1 MSKMN
6 ELAKQHSEE
15 QEKIGKCWARILKEA
30 KDKLIHEHMSKR
42 EALTKQLDKL
52 KAQEKQL
59 STDLTKNEKQSLQQ
73 LADISSRLSA
83 LEVKNRSFANSSTK
97 EKEAEIDKKIEEL
110 RNQQLNQIWT
120 ETLQDITNIIERH
133 KDRVKRMEQILM
145 NKMNEEKSLLKFS
158 DHSSNPELIALKEQE
173 KTICDQ
179 RSKDIEEFIGNL
191 DRVKR
196 DIDKKIKEIADV
208 DQKEKDKLLKLEEVT
223 REKENKERKEA
234 VDKFLVKVK
243 EFCKKSGTKISP

>member
-1 MSKMN
+1 MSKLN

-15 QEKIGKCWARILKEA
+15 QEKIGKSWTRILKEA
-30 KDKLIHEHMSKR
+30 KDRLIQEHNSKR
-42 EALTKQLDKL
+42 EALTKQLDNL

-59 STDLTKNEKQSLQQ
+59 STDLIKNEKQLIQQ
-73 LADISSRLSA
+73 LAHISTRLSA
-83 LEVKNRSFANSSTK
+83 LEVKNRSFANSSTQ
-97 EKEAEIDKKIEEL
+97 EKEVEIYKKIEEL

-173 KTICDQ
+173 KTISDQ
-179 RSKDIEEFIGNL
+179 RSKNYEEFISDL
-191 DRVKR
+191 DRVKK
-196 DIDKKIKEIADV
+196 DIDKKIEEIAEV
-208 DQKEKDKLLKLEEVT
+208 DQKEKEKMLKLEET
-223 REKENKERKEA
+223 TKQKENKQRKEA
-234 VDKFLVKVK
+234 VDKFLNKVK
-243 EFCKKSGTKISP
+243 QFCKKSGT